1 MSSGWSGSPER
12 LNHLE
17 AAAFKLV
24 SDLAM
29 RCLIFLTVALLALG
43 SAARAQPLYFPPLS
57 GSTWDTTSVESLG
70 WQRSRL
76 DSLYRYLNQ
85 TNTKAFIV
93 LKNGRIVIERY
104 FDSFTRDSLWYWASA
119 GKSLTALLVG
129 IAQEE
134 GLLNINQRANFYMGN
149 GWTSATLAQE
159 NAITVRNQLTMSSG
173 LNDVAAG
180 DRDCWSP
187 PCLPYLADAGT
198 RWAYHNGP
206 YTLLDSVMERATGVS
221 LNNFHF
227 TRVRQKTGMTGFYLR
242 SGPWNNVMFSNPR
255 SFARF
260 GLLILGRGMWNATAV
275 LSDTSYFRQMT
286 TRSQNLNRA
295 YGYLWWLNGSSSYMV
310 PQLQTVFPGMYAPSA
325 PPDMYAA
332 IGRDG
337 QICAVVPSQGLVVVR
352 MGENPGASVL
362 VPTQYTDDIFK
373 RLNYVA
379 ATTSTEVE
387 QAQAP
392 LQIEVYPNPVAA
404 ELTVSSASPGELEVQ
419 LYAADGRVVAQGRGT
434 ERMTLPTAEL
444 PPGLYVL
451 HARQGSRVAT
461 RRVLRR

>member
-1 MSSGWSGSPER
+1 MVWAIVLLSSS
-12 LNHLE
+12 L
-17 AAAFKLV
+17 
-24 SDLAM
+24 
-29 RCLIFLTVALLALG
+29 
-43 SAARAQPLYFPPLS
+43 SAGTAHAQLYFPPLT
-57 GSTWDTTSVESLG
+57 GTTWDTTAVETIG

-76 DSLYRYLNQ
+76 DSLYRFLDE

-93 LKNGRIVIERY
+93 LKDGRIVIERY
-104 FDSFTRDSLWYWASA
+104 FDTFTRDSVWFWASA
-119 GKSLTALLVG
+119 GKSMTSLLVG
-129 IAQEE
+129 IAQQE

-159 NAITVRNQLTMSSG
+159 NAITVRNQLTMTNG
-173 LNDVAAG
+173 LNDEAAG

-206 YTLLDSVMERATGVS
+206 YTLLDSVMERATGTS
-221 LNNFHF
+221 LNNFLF
-227 TRVRQKTGMTGFYLR
+227 TRVRQKTGMTGVYVR
-242 SGPWNNVMFSNPR
+242 NGPWNNVLFSTAR

-260 GLLILGRGMWNATAV
+260 GLLILGRGTWNGTTV

-295 YGYLWWLNGSSSYMV
+295 YGYLWWLNGTTTYMI
-310 PQLQTVFPGMYAPSA
+310 PQLQTVFPGMYAPDA
-325 PPDMYAA
+325 PPDMYAGL
-332 IGRDG
+332 GRDG
-337 QICAVVPSQGLVVVR
+337 QICAVVPSQRLVVIRMGQNPGESGLVT
-352 MGENPGASVL
+352 
-362 VPTQYTDDIFK
+362 TQYANGIFK
-373 RLNYVA
+373 RLNYLA
-379 ATTSTEVE
+379 ATTAAEAERT
-387 QAQAP
+387 AAP

-419 LYAADGRVVAQGRGT
+419 LYAADGRVVAQGRGAD
-434 ERMTLPTAEL
+434 RFTLRTAEL

-461 RRVLRR
+461 CRVLRR

>member
-1 MSSGWSGSPER
+1 
-12 LNHLE
+12 
-17 AAAFKLV
+17 
-24 SDLAM
+24 M
-29 RCLIFLTVALLALG
+29 RFSILLLLVALFASCTCL
-43 SAARAQPLYFPPLS
+43 RAQPLYFPPLS
-57 GSTWDTTSVESLG
+57 GTTWDTTSVESLG

-76 DSLYRYLNQ
+76 DSLYRFLNQ

-93 LKNGRIVIERY
+93 LKDGRIVIERY
-104 FDSFTRDSLWYWASA
+104 FDAFTRDSLWYWASA

-129 IAQEE
+129 IAQQE

-149 GWTSATLAQE
+149 GWTSAPLAKE
-159 NAITVRNQLTMSSG
+159 NLITVRSQLTMTNG
-173 LNDVAAG
+173 LNDGLA
-180 DRDCWSP
+180 DDDCWSP
-187 PCLPYLADAGT
+187 ACLQYLADAGT

-206 YTLLDSVMERATGVS
+206 YTLLDSVMERATGVT

-242 SGPWNNVMFSNPR
+242 NGPWNNVMFSNAR

-260 GLLILGRGMWNATAV
+260 GLLALGRGTWNGTAV

-310 PQLQTVFPGMYAPSA
+310 PQLQLVFSGMYAPSA
-325 PPDMYAA
+325 PADMYAA

-373 RLNYVA
+373 RLNYLA
-379 ATTSTEVE
+379 GTTSTDADRT
-387 QAQAP
+387 QAE

-404 ELTVSSASPGELEVQ
+404 ELTVSSAAPGELEVQ
-419 LYAADGRVVAQGRGT
+419 LFAADGRMVAQGRGA
-434 ERMTLPTAEL
+434 ERMTLRTDEL
-444 PPGLYVL
+444 PPGLYLL
-451 HARQGSRVAT
+451 HARQGSRSAT